1 MMPRRI
7 RFPASASTRPQ
18 AAAAGLLPLAAILA
32 LSSGCATL
40 GKGEQHADLP
50 YLSPGHNL
58 VLAWVPR
65 ERAQTGAVAEAVAHI
80 ALAKA
85 KKAAEAELCGGT
97 WLFSGTLEQ
106 DGRAALATAP
116 EPLGGFTGWE
126 VRIRWEP
133 RLADCGVSA
142 QRYALAVSAHLPEW
156 MMTQSGQ
163 PLALFHRG
171 TALYHQDAA
180 PRYAMALNGI
190 D

>member
-1 MMPRRI
+1 MTPRRT
-7 RFPASASTRPQ
+7 RFPAPASI
-18 AAAAGLLPLAAILA
+18 GLLPLAAIVGLCA
-32 LSSGCATL
+32 GCASL
-40 GKGEQHADLP
+40 GTGGQRADLP
-50 YLSPGHNL
+50 HLSPGHDL

-85 KKAAEAELCGGT
+85 KKIAEAELCGGT
-97 WLFSGTLEQ
+97 WLFSGTLDQ
-106 DGRAALATAP
+106 DGRAVLTAAP
-116 EPLGGFTGWE
+116 ESLGGFTGWE

-142 QRYALAVSAHLPEW
+142 QRYALAVSEHLPEW

-180 PRYAMALNGI
+180 SRYALALNNT

>member
-1 MMPRRI
+1 MTPRRP
-7 RFPASASTRPQ
+7 RFPAPAST
-18 AAAAGLLPLAAILA
+18 GLLPLAVIAGLCA
-32 LSSGCATL
+32 GCASL
-40 GKGEQHADLP
+40 GTGGQQADLP
-50 YLSPGHNL
+50 HLSPGHDL

-65 ERAQTGAVAEAVAHI
+65 ERAQTGGVAEAVAHI

-85 KKAAEAELCGGT
+85 KQAAEAELCGGT
-97 WLFSGTLEQ
+97 WLFSGRLEP
-106 DGRAALATAP
+106 DGRAVLAAAP
-116 EPLGGFTGWE
+116 ESLGGFTGWE

-133 RLADCGVSA
+133 RLAECGVSA
-142 QRYALAVSAHLPEW
+142 QRYARAVSEHLPEW

-180 PRYAMALNGI
+180 SRYALALNNT